1 MDGKANLTAELSALT
16 DDVEQ
21 STRRLH
27 ALRDRAPE
35 LDGVVD
41 AADERLAQRT
51 AELARSDAGAQASA
65 ERIAVL
71 RGRLGA
77 VEDRLRSFR
86 RRMADLAN
94 IADPD

>member
-1 MDGKANLTAELSALT
+1 MDGKANLTAELAALT
-16 DDVEQ
+16 DHVEQ

-35 LDGVVD
+35 LGGAVD
-41 AADERLAQRT
+41 ATDERLAQRT
-51 AELARSDAGAQASA
+51 AELARAEAGAHASA

-71 RGRLGA
+71 KGRLGA

-94 IADPD
+94 IADLD